1 MSVALLPPQLPISR
15 QERYLR
21 SQTTTNSVTMT
32 RSMLSETI
40 QVSDNA
46 VPRECWD
53 ILFICLTSVQQVW
66 AHVTSLPS
74 TSIHNSLAK
83 DHPRLQQIL

>member
-1 MSVALLPPQLPISR
+1 MSAALLPPQLPISR

-32 RSMLSETI
+32 RNMLSETI
-40 QVSDNA
+40 QVSDNV

-83 DHPRLQQIL
+83 DHPRLQQML